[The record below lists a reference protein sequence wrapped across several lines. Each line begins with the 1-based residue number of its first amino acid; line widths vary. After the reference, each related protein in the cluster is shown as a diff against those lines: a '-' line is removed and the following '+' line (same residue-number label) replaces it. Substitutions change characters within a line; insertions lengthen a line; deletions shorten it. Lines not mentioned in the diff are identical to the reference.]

1 MKFKSFFHLIGFF
14 CILIALGACDSNPTS
29 KKQIDVVD
37 LNEDYYEFQGF
48 SLKPFELSYS
58 IMLPD
63 ETANIGAA
71 TVPEISHKE
80 GDFYWDISIGSNFK
94 LHIEDYGDYNDLIP
108 QKRNALKN
116 QKIFKVEYLVNEKN
130 LIVYKQTLM
139 VKGSKNA
146 SPKVGVEHSSYHV
159 YGQKE
164 FNNISYEL
172 SSSEEG
178 STKEII
184 TLMAKSIKSFKP
196 IK

>member
-1 MKFKSFFHLIGFF
+1 MKFKPFFQLIGYC
-14 CILIALGACDSNPTS
+14 CILMTLSACDSNTTPTE
-29 KKQIDVVD
+29 QLDIVD

-48 SLKPFELSYS
+48 NLKPFELPYS

-80 GDFYWDISIGSNFK
+80 GDFYWDIAIGSNFK

-108 QKRNALKN
+108 QKRNELKN

-196 IK
+196 KK